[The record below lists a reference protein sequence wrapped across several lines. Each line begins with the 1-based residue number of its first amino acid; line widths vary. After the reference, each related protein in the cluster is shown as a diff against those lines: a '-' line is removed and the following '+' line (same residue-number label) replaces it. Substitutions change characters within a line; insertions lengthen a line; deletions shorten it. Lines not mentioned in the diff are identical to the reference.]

1 MIKVIGKY
9 VLDCDAKCYTIGIL
23 TKTKFKNRDGT
34 ITEKEIIQDP
44 GYYSKLPDA
53 LLAICRRVERDAIKD
68 TNGDLKALYEA
79 VKASHERLERAITKA
94 FPNIKI
100 VEE

>member
-1 MIKVIGKY
+1 VIKVIGKY
-9 VLDCDAKCYTIGIL
+9 VLDTDGKCYTIGIIAKSKL
-23 TKTKFKNRDGT
+23 KDGT
-34 ITEKEIIQDP
+34 VKDVIQDP
-44 GYYSKLPDA
+44 GYYTKLPDA

-79 VKASHERLERAITKA
+79 VRASHERLERAITKA

>member
-9 VLDCDAKCYTIGIL
+9 VLDSDGKCFTVGIL
-23 TKTKFKNRDGT
+23 AKSKQKDGT
-34 ITEKEIIQDP
+34 VREVIQDP
-44 GYYSKLPDA
+44 GYYTKLPDA
-53 LLAICRRVERDAIKD
+53 ILAIYRRVEREAIKD

-79 VKASHERLERAITKA
+79 IKASHERLEKAISKA
-94 FPNIKI
+94 FPNVKI